1 MVRVSRRRMIEL
13 QRSALRALELEAEV
27 REHRQAAAAARA
39 QAELCRRSLR
49 LSDSERQAA
58 AGLAVDPPLTA
69 EGELHE
75 AAFAAAVDAAVWEQ
89 RERELAL

>member
-1 MVRVSRRRMIEL
+1 MVRISRRRMIEL
-13 QRSALRALELEAEV
+13 QRDALRALELEAEI
-27 REHRQAAAAARA
+27 REHRRAIARHR
-39 QAELCRRSLR
+39 AEADLCRRSLR

-58 AGLAVDPPLTA
+58 TRLTVDPPLTA

-75 AAFAAAVDAAVWEQ
+75 TAFAAAVDAAVWEQ